1 MKKLAIVIFIFL
13 ALSADLKITLFPY
26 IHWITWLLFIFP
38 FMIRGFLKEKLII
51 SPMFG
56 IAFLLVMLGVFG
68 SFFQGA
74 GIENFIQSIK
84 LFLILITIYYFIYYS
99 KLGWNEINIAL
110 NSAIVV
116 NVILLVLGL
125 LGAQSFASL
134 MTSDGRWGTVLAF
147 PGSLVKIG
155 TYGFYFNVMALLLLP
170 KKQKLKHCL
179 FILLSLFVI
188 YMDGSRTGML
198 LIALTSVFIVVFYVL
213 FNYRNKLKAIIFPLI
228 VFFIL
233 TVGIVIAI
241 PSILKSRIGVS
252 FLNLLNSPT
261 ISSGLELVDSARFM
275 MFKTAIQKIYDNPFI
290 GTGAFT
296 TVGYYEDGSS
306 MVVHNTY
313 LQLWGDFGILGLL
326 GMCFIYLGW
335 VAFLPKIMMKIQIN
349 KNEKENILVSS
360 SVLMLLYFIGNGLF
374 HPYSTELSEWITFML
389 PLTYCYYYYRG
400 YFQSRGE
407 NLK

>member
-213 FNYRNKLKAIIFPLI
+213 FNYRNKIKAIIFPLI

-261 ISSGLELVDSARFM
+261 ISTGLELVDSARFM
-275 MFKTAIQKIYDNPFI
+275 MFKSAIQKIYDNPFI

-326 GMCFIYLGW
+326 GMCFIFLGW

>member
-1 MKKLAIVIFIFL
+1 MKELAIIIFIFL

-26 IHWITWLLFIFP
+26 IHWVIWLFFIFP
-38 FMIRGFLKEKLII
+38 FIISGFLKEKIII

-56 IAFLLVMLGVFG
+56 IAFTLLMLGIFS
-68 SFFQGA
+68 SFFQSA
-74 GIENFIQSIK
+74 GIENLIQCIK

-110 NSAIVV
+110 NSAVVV
-116 NVILLVLGL
+116 NAILLILGL
-125 LGAQSFASL
+125 LGVQSFASL
-134 MTSDGRWGTVLAF
+134 MTSDGRWGTVLSF

-155 TYGFYFNVMALLLLP
+155 TYGFYFNIMAFLFLP
-170 KKQKLKHCL
+170 KKQKIKHCL
-179 FILLSLFVI
+179 FLFLSLFII

-198 LIALTSVFIVVFYVL
+198 LIGLTFIFILVFYVL
-213 FNYRNKLKAIIFPLI
+213 FNYRNKFKAIILPLI

-233 TVGIVIAI
+233 TVGVVIAI
-241 PSILKSRIGVS
+241 PSLLKSRIGVS

-261 ISSGLELVDSARFM
+261 ISNGLELVDSARFM
-275 MFKTAIQKIYDNPFI
+275 MFKSAIQKIHDNPFI

-326 GMCFIYLGW
+326 GMCFIFFGW
-335 VAFLPKIMMKIQIN
+335 VAFLPKIMLKIQIN
-349 KNEKENILVSS
+349 KNVKENILVSS
-360 SVLMLLYFIGNGLF
+360 SVLMLLYYIGNGLF

-407 NLK
+407 KLK

>member
-1 MKKLAIVIFIFL
+1 MKKLAIIIFIFL

-26 IHWITWLLFIFP
+26 IHWITWLFFIFP
-38 FMIRGFLKEKLII
+38 FIIRGFLKEKIII

-56 IAFLLVMLGVFG
+56 IAFFLVMLGIFG

-155 TYGFYFNVMALLLLP
+155 TYGFYFNVMAFLLLP

-198 LIALTSVFIVVFYVL
+198 LIALTLIFIVVCYVL
-213 FNYRNKLKAIIFPLI
+213 FNYRNKIKAIIFPLI

-275 MFKTAIQKIYDNPFI
+275 MFKSAIQKIYDNPFI

-326 GMCFIYLGW
+326 GMCFIFLGW

>member
-1 MKKLAIVIFIFL
+1 MKKLAIIIFIFL

-26 IHWITWLLFIFP
+26 IHWITWLFFIFP
-38 FMIRGFLKEKLII
+38 FMIRGFLKEKIII

-56 IAFLLVMLGVFG
+56 IAFLLVMLGIFG

-134 MTSDGRWGTVLAF
+134 MTSDGRWGTALAF

-155 TYGFYFNVMALLLLP
+155 TYGFYFNVMAFLLLP

-198 LIALTSVFIVVFYVL
+198 LIALTLIFIVVFYVL
-213 FNYRNKLKAIIFPLI
+213 FNYRNKIKAIIFPLI

-275 MFKTAIQKIYDNPFI
+275 MFKSAIQKIYDNPFI

-326 GMCFIYLGW
+326 GMCFIFLGW

>member
-56 IAFLLVMLGVFG
+56 IAFLLVMLGVFC

-252 FLNLLNSPT
+252 FLNLLNSQT